1 MKDSAKKLVDILSE
15 KGLRIASAESC
26 TGGMVSAAITAAP
39 GASSVFDGTVVSYSN
54 GVKNTLL
61 GVPQEVLDTHGAV
74 SAQCAEAMAEGVR
87 SLMSADIGISLTGIA
102 GPGGGTPEKPV
113 GTVYLGISSK
123 RGVRS
128 RLLTLSGDRDE
139 VREHS
144 VLAALSAATDEA
156 NAL

>member
-123 RGVRS
+123 HGVLS

-139 VREHS
+139 VRKHS